1 MTARTVLPACALVRS
16 RNHEVPHRGVSSGSR
31 PLVLLTLI
39 GLVASIAL
47 SAAVTPLASAAPATA
62 TLTGEWP
69 PIPLT
74 GTFVGLSPARLLDT
88 RPGAPTTDGRG
99 SGAGV
104 IGGGRTLVVPVV
116 GRAGIAAG
124 AVAVVVNITEAS
136 ATASSFLT
144 LYPAGSS
151 RPGTSNLN
159 FPARAVTSVEA
170 TVPVGNSGAIAVYN
184 RAGSV
189 NAVIDV
195 VGYYAGAT
203 DTYAASAYHAVAPT
217 RLVDTR
223 RSSPLASGHFLPLHL
238 PSLPA
243 AESVALNITVTGPT
257 TAGYLAVWQ
266 GVAHQSTH
274 TSALNFAAGATVAN
288 MAITTT
294 AWDPVNNQRGFSV
307 ANVSAGP
314 VNVIVDVVGYYTQ
327 LYNGPG
333 AVFKAITPTRVV
345 DTRIGKGL
353 PRPLGAAASAAAA
366 TSTVFGDVDTVAM
379 VANATGLD
387 DPSST
392 YLSVYPAGTSVPG
405 TSSLNLAPRQT
416 ASNMVM
422 PALSSTSTRSFALYN
437 HAGTLD
443 TLVDVVGFFEK
454 TGNRRSITTVRSS
467 STSSTYDT
475 ALILTASVVGNGG
488 TPTGTVTFTDASN
501 GSILAVE
508 PLSGGVASLA
518 TAALAPGTRKIVA
531 AYKGPTLTSPSLQN
545 AFSSSVSTALP
556 ITVAPPRATVAT
568 AFQGNSRH
576 DGMDLGDTFKPAT
589 LHQAWSIDFNPAS
602 GSWDA
607 NVSYPLIA
615 GGRVFVTVGPRAS
628 PERNADTLYALDATT
643 GSVDWQAPIATY
655 YGIPVLTYDGGQV
668 FVQDFDGILTAY
680 DAATGHLNWTTTLT
694 PAAWYTGPPTAYD
707 GVLYASGSGILSA
720 VSEANGEVVW
730 TSLLNGAGGQSSPA
744 VDDSGVY
751 AGTDNWCGKVS
762 AFALDGTSR
771 WTNGLSACS
780 SSFGTTSV
788 LNDRHLFVPGMYRGA
803 EQIPGRIVSAD
814 TGLGGGSLAGRRM
827 PAFDAANLYVVREVA
842 GGSVLDALF
851 KAGSQTR
858 WSFTGD
864 GAISTT
870 PVTTNGIVF
879 TGSVAGNVYGI
890 DSSTGAQ
897 VWAAVAP
904 GPVFTAAGDLM
915 TWGLAAA
922 DGLLAVPAGGFLT
935 VYTN

>member
-1 MTARTVLPACALVRS
+1 L
-16 RNHEVPHRGVSSGSR
+16 G
-31 PLVLLTLI
+31 
-39 GLVASIAL
+39 
-47 SAAVTPLASAAPATA
+47 
-62 TLTGEWP
+62 
-69 PIPLT
+69 
-74 GTFVGLSPARLLDT
+74 
-88 RPGAPTTDGRG
+88 
-99 SGAGV
+99 
-104 IGGGRTLVVPVV
+104 
-116 GRAGIAAG
+116 
-124 AVAVVVNITEAS
+124 
-136 ATASSFLT
+136 
-144 LYPAGSS
+144 
-151 RPGTSNLN
+151 
-159 FPARAVTSVEA
+159 
-170 TVPVGNSGAIAVYN
+170 
-184 RAGSV
+184 
-189 NAVIDV
+189 
-195 VGYYAGAT
+195 
-203 DTYAASAYHAVAPT
+203 
-217 RLVDTR
+217 
-223 RSSPLASGHFLPLHL
+223 L
-238 PSLPA
+238 PSLPGA
-243 AESVALNITVTGPT
+243 TAVALNVTVTGAT
-257 TAGYLAVWQ
+257 GAGYVAVWP
-266 GVAHQSTH
+266 GVTPQKTH
-274 TSALNFAAGATVAN
+274 TSALNFVAGQTVAN

-294 AWDPVNNQRGFSV
+294 AKDLVGNPSFSV
-307 ANVSAGP
+307 GNFSTGS
-314 VNVIVDVVGYYTQ
+314 VNVIVDVVGFYMQ
-327 LYNGPG
+327 LYAGPG
-333 AVFKAITPTRVV
+333 AVFKAITPRRVV
-345 DTRIGKGL
+345 DTRIGQGVSH
-353 PRPLGAAASAAAA
+353 PLGAGQSVEAK
-366 TSTVFGDVDTVAM
+366 TSQVFGDVDTVAM
-379 VANATGLD
+379 VANVTGLNN
-387 DPSST
+387 PSGT

-405 TSSLNLAPRQT
+405 TSSLNLAPREVR
-416 ASNMVM
+416 SNMAM
-422 PALSSTSTRSFALYN
+422 TRLSPTSTRAFAEYN
-437 HAGTLD
+437 NAGTLD
-443 TLVDVVGFFEK
+443 TLLDVVGFFES
-454 TGNRRSITTVRSS
+454 TSNRRSITTVTSS
-467 STSSTYDT
+467 SASTSYDT
-475 ALILTASVVGNGG
+475 AVTLTASVAGNGAI
-488 TPTGTVTFTDASN
+488 PTGTVTFTDASN
-501 GSILAVE
+501 RAVLAVE
-508 PLSGGVASLA
+508 PLSGGVAHLS
-518 TAALAPGTRKIVA
+518 TAALAPGNRKIVA
-531 AYKGPTLTSPSLQN
+531 TYKGPALTSPSIQN

-556 ITVAPPRATVAT
+556 ITVAQPRATVAT

-628 PERNADTLYALDATT
+628 PEPNADTLYALDATT
-643 GSVDWQAPIATY
+643 GSVDWQAPITTY

-668 FVQDFDGILTAY
+668 FVQDFDGVLNAY

-771 WTNGLSACS
+771 WTNGLPACS

-788 LNDRHLFVPGMYRGA
+788 LNDGHLFVPGMYRGA

-827 PAFDAANLYVVREVA
+827 PAFDATNLYVVREVA
-842 GGSVLDALF
+842 GGSVLDALD
-851 KAGSQTR
+851 KAGSRTR

-864 GAISTT
+864 GAISAT

-879 TGSVAGNVYGI
+879 TGSVGGNVYGI

-897 VWAAVAP
+897 VWTAVAP